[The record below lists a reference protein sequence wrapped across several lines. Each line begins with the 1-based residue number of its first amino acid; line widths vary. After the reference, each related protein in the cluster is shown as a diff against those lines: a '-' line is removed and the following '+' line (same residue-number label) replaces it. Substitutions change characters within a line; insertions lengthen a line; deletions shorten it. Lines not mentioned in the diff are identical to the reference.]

1 MRIIARIDIKNN
13 FVIKGINLEGLR
25 KVGDPY
31 ELITKYYERGINE
44 IIIQDSVASL
54 YGRNNLF
61 DFIKDIT
68 KEIFIPITLGGGIRS
83 LSDIEKALSSGADKV
98 SINTRALEN
107 PNFIKEASNEFG
119 SSTIVSSIEA
129 KKISNNFWEP
139 YKFCGRERTNIDVVT
154 WIKTI
159 QKNGCG
165 EILLT
170 SIDHEGTKQ
179 GFDLEMINS
188 LYSIIEKPL
197 IISGGCGSLNHV
209 SDLYKDYKDEAI
221 ATASVLHYK
230 ILEIDDIKKL
240 TDEKNLHT

>member
-31 ELITKYYERGINE
+31 ELITKYYEQGINE

-61 DFIKDIT
+61 DFIKEIT

-83 LSDIEKALSSGADKV
+83 LSDIEKALKSGADKV
-98 SINTRALEN
+98 AINSKALED

-119 SSTIVSSIEA
+119 SSTIVASVET
-129 KKISNNFWEP
+129 KKINDNFWEP
-139 YKFCGRERTNIDVVT
+139 YKFCGRERTNINVAE

-159 QKNGCG
+159 QQNGCG

-170 SIDHEGTKQ
+170 SIDNEGTKK
-179 GFDLEMINS
+179 GFDLEMIDS
-188 LYSIIEKPL
+188 VYKIIDRPI
-197 IISGGCGSLNHV
+197 IISGGCGSLNHFKEV
-209 SDLYKDYKDEAI
+209 YRKYKDEAI
-221 ATASVLHYK
+221 AIASVLHYK
-230 ILEIDDIKKL
+230 ILEIDDIKSII
-240 TDEKNLHT
+240 DE

>member
-31 ELITKYYERGINE
+31 ELITKYYEQGIDE

-61 DFIKDIT
+61 NFIKDIT

-83 LSDIEKALSSGADKV
+83 LSDIEKALNSGADKV
-98 SINTRALEN
+98 AINSKALEDS
-107 PNFIKEASNEFG
+107 NFIKEASNKFG

-129 KKISNNFWEP
+129 KKISDNFWEP
-139 YKFCGRERTNIDVVT
+139 YKFCGRERTNINIIE
-154 WIKTI
+154 WIKII
-159 QKNGCG
+159 QENGCG

-188 LYSIIEKPL
+188 LYKIIERPL
-197 IISGGCGSLNHV
+197 IISGGCGSLNHFNEV
-209 SDLYKDYKDEAI
+209 YKNYKDEAI
-221 ATASVLHYK
+221 AIASVLHYK
-230 ILEIDDIKKL
+230 LLKIDDIKNVVN
-240 TDEKNLHT
+240 EKNLYT